1 MPRREFVLQGDELR
15 KHKNK
20 VCGKTCESHK
30 EGTSK
35 DKHLHL
41 GHKHWIDSFLQEKLA
56 KGRIPFLSVSVKY
69 YLCYY

>member
-30 EGTSK
+30 EGMSK

-41 GHKHWIDSFLQEKLA
+41 GHKHWIPYFRKSLQRAESRSSQFL
-56 KGRIPFLSVSVKY
+56 
-69 YLCYY
+69 